1 VLIVEVFSQFFSK
14 LELILSK
21 ILFLMKSPFIYLS
34 ACLFILTATAQKKSI
49 SLDQIWDG
57 TLRTQGMTALHSM
70 NNGQQ
75 YSVLNFDRPTRST
88 SIDLYDYKTL
98 SKVKTIA
105 SSKSMDAIPYFTNYI
120 FSDDESQVI
129 LETDTEPIYR
139 YSALGLYY
147 IYNTKSKSLEKI
159 SEDKIQEPTF
169 SPDGTKVAYGRN
181 NNIFIKDL
189 SSGTTKQ
196 ITFDGE
202 KNKIING
209 ITDWVYE
216 EEFAFVRAF
225 EWNASSNKI
234 AFIRFDE
241 TNVPEFSMDI
251 YGTELYQTQEV
262 FKYPKAG
269 ETNAEV
275 SLHFYDLI
283 SENISTVPLS
293 KGYNDFYIP
302 RIKWTKN
309 PDVLSAQYM
318 NRHQNNLDLWLLNP
332 ATNQANLVLTDT
344 DDAYVDVTDNLTFL
358 KDNSFIWTSEKDGF
372 NHIYHYAKDGKLKN
386 QITKGNWEVTA
397 YYGYNKSAKTIYY
410 QSVENGSINRDVYSI
425 RLNGK
430 KKKRLS
436 SQEGTN
442 DAEFSADF
450 TYFIKTYSSASTPP
464 KFTLNDSKSGRL
476 IKNIKDNSTLL
487 ETLETFNYSN
497 KEFST
502 INVNG
507 NDLNMWMLKPANFD
521 SSKTYPLL
529 MFQYSGP
536 GSQQVANTWSSSRDF
551 WHQFLA
557 QQGYIV
563 ACVDGR
569 GTGFKGADFKK
580 VTYLN
585 LVKYETED
593 QIQAAKQLSDLPF
606 VDQSRIGIWGWSFG
620 GHMSTN
626 CLLKGNDVFKMA
638 IAVAPV
644 TSWRFYDTI
653 YTERFMR
660 TPQENPNGYDDNSP
674 FNYPELLKGDYLL
687 VHGSGD
693 DNVHVQ
699 HTMRMVEAL
708 IQADKQFDWAI
719 YPDKNHSIYGGN
731 TTMHLYTK
739 MTNFLHEK
747 LGDKRMN

>member
-1 VLIVEVFSQFFSK
+1 
-14 LELILSK
+14 
-21 ILFLMKSPFIYLS
+21 MKSPFIYLS

-75 YSVLNFDRPTRST
+75 YSVLNFDRSSRST
-88 SIDLYDYKTL
+88 SVDLYDYKTL
-98 SKVKTIA
+98 SKVKTLA
-105 SSKSMDAIPYFTNYI
+105 TSQTMDAIPYFTNYI

-241 TNVPEFSMDI
+241 TDVPEFSMDI

-275 SLHFYDLI
+275 SLHFYDLNTDTI
-283 SENISTVPLS
+283 SKVPLP
-293 KGYNDFYIP
+293 KDYDDFYIP
-302 RIKWTKN
+302 RIKWTKD

-318 NRHQNNLDLWLLNP
+318 NRHQNSLDLWLINP
-332 ATNQANLVLTDT
+332 TTSQSDLVLTDK

-397 YYGYNKSAKTIYY
+397 YYGYNESAKTIYY

-450 TYFIKTYSSASTPP
+450 TFFIKTYSSATTPP

-476 IKNIKDNSTLL
+476 IKNIKDNSALL
-487 ETLETFNYSN
+487 ETLGAFNYSN

-521 SSKTYPLL
+521 PSKTYPLL

-536 GSQQVANTWSSSRDF
+536 GSQKVANTWSSSRDF

-593 QIQAAKQLSDLPF
+593 QIQAAKQLSNLSYIDK
-606 VDQSRIGIWGWSFG
+606 SRIGIWGWSFG

-719 YPDKNHSIYGGN
+719 YPDKNHGIYGGN

-739 MTNFLHEK
+739 MTNFLNEK

>member
-1 VLIVEVFSQFFSK
+1 
-14 LELILSK
+14 
-21 ILFLMKSPFIYLS
+21 MKTSLIYLFS
-34 ACLFILTATAQKKSI
+34 CLFVFTATSQKTSF

-57 TLRTQGMTALHSM
+57 SFRTQGLSALHSM

-75 YSVLNFDRPTRST
+75 YSVLNFDRATRST

-105 SSKSMDAIPYFTNYI
+105 SSKTMDAIPYFSNYI
-120 FSDDESQVI
+120 FSEDERKVI
-129 LETDTEPIYR
+129 LETNTEPIYR
-139 YSALGLYY
+139 HSVLGHYY
-147 IYNTKSKSLEKI
+147 VYDVNSESLEMI

-169 SPDGTKVAYGRN
+169 SPDGTKVAYGLN
-181 NNIFIKDL
+181 NNVFIKDL
-189 SSGTTKQ
+189 LSGITKQ

-225 EWNASSNKI
+225 EWNASSDTI

-241 TNVPEFSMDI
+241 TQVPEFSMDI
-251 YGTELYQTQEV
+251 YGTDLYQTQEV

-269 ETNAEV
+269 EKNAIV
-275 SLHFYDLI
+275 SLHFYDLN
-283 SENISTVPLS
+283 SENTSTVSLS
-293 KGYNDFYIP
+293 KKYQDFYIP
-302 RIKWTKN
+302 RIKWTN
-309 PDVLSAQYM
+309 DPNILSAQFL
-318 NRHQNNLDLWLLNP
+318 NRHQNTLDLWMINP
-332 ATNQANLVLTDT
+332 GSNQSNLVLSEHDE
-344 DDAYVDVTDNLTFL
+344 AYVDVTDNLTFL
-358 KDNSFIWTSEKDGF
+358 QDNSFIWTSEKDGF
-372 NHIYHYAKDGKLKN
+372 NHIYHYSKEGKLIT
-386 QITKGNWEVTA
+386 QITKGDWEVTN
-397 YYGYNKSAKTIYY
+397 YYGYNESAHSIYY
-410 QSVENGSINRDVYSI
+410 QSVENGSTNRDVYSI

-430 KKKRLS
+430 RKKRLS
-436 SQEGTN
+436 LAEGTS
-442 DAEFSADF
+442 DASFSADF
-450 TYFIKTYSSASTPP
+450 TYFIKTYSNASTPP
-464 KFTLNDSKSGRL
+464 KYTLNDSKTGRL
-476 IKNIKDNSTLL
+476 LKNIKDNSALLKTLS
-487 ETLETFNYSN
+487 NYKFSN

-507 NDLNMWMLKPANFD
+507 NDLNMWMLKPADFEA
-521 SSKTYPLL
+521 SKTYPLL

-536 GSQQVANTWSSSRDF
+536 GSQKVANSWFTARDY
-551 WHQFLA
+551 WHQYLA

-563 ACVDGR
+563 VCVDGR

-580 VTYLN
+580 ITYLN

-593 QIQAAKQLSDLPF
+593 QIQAAKQISELPYI
-606 VDQSRIGIWGWSFG
+606 DASRIGIWGWSFG

-660 TPQENPNGYDDNSP
+660 TPQENPSGYDDNSP

-719 YPDKNHSIYGGN
+719 YPDKNHGIYGGN
-731 TTMHLYTK
+731 TTKHLYTK

-747 LGDKRMN
+747 LGDKRHN

>member
-1 VLIVEVFSQFFSK
+1 
-14 LELILSK
+14 
-21 ILFLMKSPFIYLS
+21 MKSPFIYLS

-358 KDNSFIWTSEKDGF
+358 EDNSFIWTSEKDGF